1 MKDRLRVLSVNH
13 NRILREGISV
23 LFERDQD
30 FELIDSVAAAD
41 AAVEAFA
48 ATRPDLTL
56 VDLDLPADS
65 SLDVISRIRQID
77 ATAWIIGLTIDEL
90 DDRCL
95 RAVMFGVSTL
105 LSTDQIGTMLIPMI
119 RSGQPVITLNIDGS

>member
-1 MKDRLRVLSVNH
+1 MKERLRVLSVNH

-23 LFERDQD
+23 LLEMDRD
-30 FELIDSVAAAD
+30 FELINSVATAD
-41 AAVEAFA
+41 AAVDAFA
-48 ATRPDLTL
+48 AIRPDLTL

-77 ATAWIIGLTIDEL
+77 ATAWIIGLIIDEL

-95 RAVMFGVSTL
+95 RAVMVGVSTL
-105 LSTDQIGTMLIPMI
+105 LSKDQIGTMLIPVI
-119 RSGQPVITLNIDGS
+119 RTGQNV

>member
-1 MKDRLRVLSVNH
+1 MKVRLRILSVNH

-30 FELIDSVAAAD
+30 FELIDSVATAD

-119 RSGQPVITLNIDGS
+119 RSGQPVSTLNIDGS